1 MENPA
6 GGCFAQEHDEQG
18 HNRPNKVTDGPF
30 VFRTKTGKLGMLWTS
45 WIYGVYTQGVAY
57 SKSGTLNGPWV
68 HESAPI
74 TPPNFGHGMLFRT
87 FEVRL
92 LMVIHSHSKVNGRT
106 IRIPHLFPVDDS
118 GDKII
123 VGHSF

>member
-1 MENPA
+1 
-6 GGCFAQEHDEQG
+6 
-18 HNRPNKVTDGPF
+18 
-30 VFRTKTGKLGMLWTS
+30 
-45 WIYGVYTQGVAY
+45 
-57 SKSGTLNGPWV
+57 
-68 HESAPI
+68 
-74 TPPNFGHGMLFRT
+74 MLFRT